1 MDDFSEK
8 INQVLSDPE
17 QMSKIMEMAKQLGGN
32 TPQEVPQ
39 MPQELPVAPEQLQ
52 RILSLINT
60 SGGKE
65 ESLLSALNPF
75 LSPEK
80 SRKMAKAV
88 RAAKMSKI
96 ISQALNRTHS
106 E

>member
-8 INQVLSDPE
+8 INQVLSDPG
-17 QMSKIMEMAKQLGGN
+17 QMAKIMELAKQFSAD
-32 TPQEVPQ
+32 TASDVPP
-39 MPQELPVAPEQLQ
+39 MPQDFAVAPEQLQ
-52 RILSLINT
+52 RILSLLNT

-65 ESLLSALNPF
+65 ECLLNALDPF

-88 RAAKMSKI
+88 RAARMSKI
-96 ISQALNRTHS
+96 ISQALHDQHP